1 VKRKFPLTTSHLQTI
16 ATASHTYDDLL
27 FATIL
32 SYCFYGCH
40 RIGELT
46 QKNEH
51 GLFDWRKVIK
61 RSSLRLSPHRAQH
74 HLPYNKSDPF
84 YHGYDIPL
92 TEQAEADPVRLRKR
106 KINPTVTW
114 QHPKGPFI
122 WNRKRGRR
130 GGF

>member
-1 VKRKFPLTTSHLQTI
+1 FIAYKSLSISSGPKYLPGVRHFLCLLYPIFDAIRPNPTVQSTIRGARKTRADSVKRKFPLTTSHLQTI

-51 GLFDWRKVIK
+51 HLFDWRKVIK
-61 RSSLRLSPHRAQH
+61 RSSL
-74 HLPYNKSDPF
+74 
-84 YHGYDIPL
+84 
-92 TEQAEADPVRLRKR
+92 
-106 KINPTVTW
+106 
-114 QHPKGPFI
+114 
-122 WNRKRGRR
+122 
-130 GGF
+130 